1 MRVSRTDG
9 SFENVSS
16 ARAYFEYFREISNGP
31 RKANGKSAGARVR
44 VLSSYRFRP
53 ADNTPGSADHG
64 LGPAE
69 AFPAFAEDVPSFSF
83 VSIPGSNV
91 RPSPTDWS
99 PLSAAA
105 AAHFFSRVH
114 KDAVDAREPPG
125 HNEIFSVSF
134 LLRRARTLVRRR
146 PLATIHPGTL
156 RAGVVRVL

>member
-1 MRVSRTDG
+1 MKFRTG
-9 SFENVSS
+9 LGKRTGKLAYTYYRRIVF
-16 ARAYFEYFREISNGP
+16 ARQTIPE
-31 RKANGKSAGARVR
+31 
-44 VLSSYRFRP
+44 
-53 ADNTPGSADHG
+53 SADHG

-105 AAHFFSRVH
+105 ATHFFSRVH

-134 LLRRARTLVRRR
+134 LLRRARTRAYVASRSRPYIQVRSEQASCVFHRFE
-146 PLATIHPGTL
+146 
-156 RAGVVRVL
+156 